1 MNNDK
6 RSTHIDF
13 SQGRDQFRQKC
24 LPVGAFRLGI
34 HRGSNKPINVEF
46 GLDKIWVLG

>member
-13 SQGRDQFRQKC
+13 SRGRDQFRQKC
-24 LPVGAFRLGI
+24 LSVGAFHHGI
-34 HRGSNKPINVEF
+34 HGSSNKPANVES
-46 GLDKIWVLG
+46 GLVKIWVLG